1 MRGQSNHRR
10 QKKKKNW
17 VKKKKDQSQISWL
30 WNKSR
35 QMAFCLGQ
43 KKKWF
48 RQCVALGQEIWF
60 ILRHFLSNYCTK
72 LRFYKFKRAPN
83 ADLLSCVFAIPWT
96 VACQVPLSMEFSRQ
110 EYWIGLPF
118 PSPRGLP
125 NPGIE
130 PGVSCIADRFSTIWA
145 TREA

>member
-1 MRGQSNHRR
+1 MIESSIHERT
-10 QKKKKNW
+10 K
-17 VKKKKDQSQISWL
+17 QSQKTEKRK
-30 WNKSR
+30 NKQTKKTNHKLVGYGTS
-35 QMAFCLGQ
+35 LGKWHFVWGR
-43 KKKWF
+43 KKQWF
-48 RQCVALGQEIWF
+48 RQYIALGQEIGF

-130 PGVSCIADRFSTIWA
+130 PGVSCIADRFSTI
-145 TREA
+145 